1 MTLNSIRVGLLA
13 SALLLIGCNEPGYP
27 EHLQV
32 QRIDQSDL
40 QALLIAPKESAGA
53 LPTVIVLGGSD
64 GGLGGAQATAQALA
78 EEGIAALAVGYFG
91 LPNLPETLN
100 SIPLE
105 YFDAALNYIDTS
117 TQLSRNQCQQVPVM
131 GSSRGAE
138 LALLL
143 GANSSDYGPVMAIAP
158 SSHVWGAVG
167 DTQASAWT
175 RNGQPLTF
183 VPRHSNPDYSAQRFI
198 GRGYFQQDLQHA
210 DAVAA
215 RIDVNSIQAEV
226 LLFAGADDQLWP
238 ADEMAQTIQ
247 AQLATVGPAA
257 RVTSIIYPAAGHAI
271 APGLPKNLTEV
282 TLGNSQTIVLG
293 GRPDANA
300 AAQEDILRRAVNA
313 IKNPICY
320 DSTASFDDHK
330 LDELE
335 QFLQTSGT
343 SSMVLMRAGEVVF
356 EYGDIHEKHTIHSIR
371 KAMLNSLY
379 GIYVERGIIDLDA
392 TLAELGIDDS
402 IPLTATEK
410 TATVRQLL
418 KSRSGIYLPSAATA
432 QSMLA
437 GMPPRGEFEP
447 GEQYIYN
454 NWDFNVAGAIF
465 EKLTGE
471 SIYTAFYREI
481 AKPLGMQDFKGSYT
495 TIDEDTDISQLE
507 VDGFYQYEPE
517 LSKFPA
523 YHFRMSAYDM
533 ALYGQLYENFGV
545 WNGQRILSRE
555 WIEQSTTSYSL
566 TNRYMDFGY
575 GMLWNVINPN
585 EQRPEPAFFHTGIGI
600 HMLGVYPSSDLV
612 FVHRVHTET
621 DYHFDQQ
628 NLYSIIGQ
636 VFGALETRHSNEPAD
651 TDK

>member
-1 MTLNSIRVGLLA
+1 MIINSIRMGLVA
-13 SALLLIGCNEPGYP
+13 SALLLSGCNEAGYP

-32 QRIDQSDL
+32 QRIDQSDF
-40 QALLIAPKESAGA
+40 QALLIAPKTSEEAI
-53 LPTVIVLGGSD
+53 PTVIVLGGSD
-64 GGLGGAQATAQALA
+64 GGLGGAKATAQALA

-117 TQLSRNQCQQVPVM
+117 TQLSRNQCQQVPVI

-138 LALLL
+138 LALVL
-143 GANSSDYGPVMAIAP
+143 GANFSDYGPVMAISP
-158 SSHVWGAVG
+158 SSHVWGAMG
-167 DTQASAWT
+167 DTKASAWT
-175 RNGQPLTF
+175 LNGEPLTF
-183 VPRHSNPDYSAQRFI
+183 VPRHSKPDYSAQRFV

-210 DAVAA
+210 DAAAA
-215 RIDVNSIQAEV
+215 RIAVDSIQAEV

-238 ADEMAQTIQ
+238 ADEMAQAIQ
-247 AQLATVGPAA
+247 TQLATAGLAS
-257 RVTSIIYPAAGHAI
+257 RVTTTIYPAAGHVI
-271 APGLPKNLTEV
+271 APGLPSNLTEA

-293 GRPDANA
+293 GGPEANA
-300 AAQEDILRRAVNA
+300 AAQQDILRRAVAA
-313 IKNPICY
+313 IKNPVCF
-320 DSTASFDDHK
+320 DSKSSFNNDK
-330 LDELE
+330 LGELE
-335 QFLQTSGT
+335 QFLQTTGT

-356 EYGDIHEKHTIHSIR
+356 EFGDIHDKHTIHSIR

-379 GIYVERGIIDLDA
+379 GIYVERGVIDLDA

-402 IPLTATEK
+402 TPLTATEK
-410 TATVRQLL
+410 TATLAQLL
-418 KSRSGIYLPSAATA
+418 KSRSGIYLPSAAT
-432 QSMLA
+432 SKGMLA
-437 GMPPRGEFEP
+437 AMPPRGEFKP

-471 SIYTAFYREI
+471 SIYTAFHREI
-481 AKPLGMQDFKGSYT
+481 AKPLGMQDFKGRYT
-495 TIDEDTDISQLE
+495 TIDDDTDISQLE

-517 LSKFPA
+517 KSKFPA
-523 YHFRMSAYDM
+523 FHFRMSAYDM

-545 WNGQRILSRE
+545 WNGQRILSRQ

-585 EQRPEPAFFHTGIGI
+585 DKRPHRAFFHTGVGI

-621 DYHFDQQ
+621 DYEFDQQ

-636 VFGALETRHSNEPAD
+636 MFGALEMPES
-651 TDK
+651 